1 MERIKNKNILI
12 ILTSF
17 FIISI
22 LFNIKY
28 NVIFINIINP
38 IFWIGIITYYVYNKI
53 YLRFRQKNKYYL
65 YSTIVSFLYI
75 TVYFLLGIYFGFAK
89 SPYNHHIS
97 SIIKNIYIQIIP
109 IIGIELARTIIIIKN
124 KENKKIIYLA
134 TIILILLEINYKTL
148 IDTFQN
154 KEEFF
159 KYTCQI
165 IIPTIINGMLY
176 SYLTIK
182 TRYITSLVY
191 RVNTKLVTL
200 LAPILPNLDW
210 FVSSSVEILAPT
222 IIYLM
227 YKYGFVKQRE
237 DTRHKKQNASYKIN
251 YIITIILSSLL
262 ICFMTGIFKYEPI
275 TILSNSMTP
284 VITKGDVVI
293 YKRLTTEQI
302 KELPI
307 NAIIL
312 YTKQDRNIVHRIVK
326 KIENGNNI
334 LFETKGDNNNKP
346 DVELVKIEEIK
357 GAYEFHIKYIGYP
370 SVWLKYYFS
379 L

>member
-1 MERIKNKNILI
+1 MEIIKN
-12 ILTSF
+12 
-17 FIISI
+17 IIS
-22 LFNIKY
+22 
-28 NVIFINIINP
+28 P
-38 IFWIGIITYYVYNKI
+38 IFWSCIIVYFIHSKI

-65 YSTIVSFLYI
+65 YSTIISVLYI
-75 TVYFLLGIYFGFAK
+75 VVYFSLGIYFGFAK

-124 KENKKIIYLA
+124 KENKKIIYLT
-134 TIILILLEINYKTL
+134 TIILILLEINYKTI

-165 IIPTIINGMLY
+165 IIPTIINGILY

-182 TRYITSLVY
+182 TRYITSLLY
-191 RVNTKLVTL
+191 RVNTKLLTL

-210 FVSSSVEILAPT
+210 FVSSSVEILAPA

-251 YIITIILSSLL
+251 YIITITLSSFL

-293 YKRLTTEQI
+293 YKKIKTEEI

-326 KIENGNNI
+326 KIENGNNV
-334 LFETKGDNNNKP
+334 LFETKGDNNNKA
-346 DVELVKIEEIK
+346 DMELVKLEEIK
-357 GAYEFHIKYIGYP
+357 GVYEFHIKYIGYP